1 MDLNRSQVDPLTY
14 MDKIMDPLIVR
25 QGVVQKAGALSTLA
39 AEKSQSEVDEESLRD
54 TEEIAYEREK

>member
-1 MDLNRSQVDPLTY
+1 